1 MGVCADEIG
10 KLYHFRFEILDLR
23 LGMTDDYLG
32 LLLAESCILF
42 LNWYYNLRCTVAGH
56 TEAGMIGKIT
66 IAS

>member
-1 MGVCADEIG
+1 MAEWVFVPMKWGS
-10 KLYHFRFEILDLR
+10 YTILDFR

-32 LLLAESCILF
+32 LLLAYSCILF

-56 TEAGMIGKIT
+56 TEGGMIGKIT

>member
-1 MGVCADEIG
+1 
-10 KLYHFRFEILDLR
+10 
-23 LGMTDDYLG
+23 MTDDYLG
-32 LLLAESCILF
+32 LLLAYSAFFSCILF